1 MRLDETDQ
9 ALAEVSCDDVAGF
22 PGMFWRS
29 GHEAGSVRTVQMI
42 LVNRQRRVR
51 FDVKWLRRF
60 ARLALAECMHYS
72 GDGRF
77 LLKATPAVEVAVV
90 SDVVIARVHRQFMG
104 VPGATDVITFEHG
117 EIVMSAD
124 TAKRAAAEHGH
135 GLPDELGLYIIHGLL
150 HLNGYDDLEPRARAR
165 MHRVQDRIWKRLL
178 AGVSSPSR
186 TGRGAMTKDQ
196 PCKIRPKAL

>member
-1 MRLDETDQ
+1 VLPARGRGVGLRLDGIDR
-9 ALAEVSCDDVAGF
+9 ALAAVSRDDGAGF
-22 PGMFWRS
+22 PGIFWRTARA
-29 GHEAGSVRTVQMI
+29 AGSVPRVQMI

-51 FDVKWLRRF
+51 FDVEWLRRF
-60 ARLALAECMHYS
+60 AGLALAECMHHS

-77 LLKATPAVEVAVV
+77 RLKAVPVVEVAVV

-117 EIVMSAD
+117 EIVVSAD
-124 TAKRAAAEHGH
+124 TAKLAAAEHGH
-135 GLPDELGLYIIHGLL
+135 GLLDELGLYIIHGLL

-178 AGVSSPSR
+178 AQVSLPSR
-186 TGRGAMTKDQ
+186 AGRG
-196 PCKIRPKAL
+196 R